1 MKLAPPTTIPLT
13 LTYQTDVYLQAL
25 SYNHQEDEITPKK
38 EIELEK
44 YIERKQR
51 TQEQQL
57 EKRKQTKNTIQK
69 RIEVIGFKNCPL
81 TYTHLIINI
90 HK

>member
-1 MKLAPPTTIPLT
+1 MSAS
-13 LTYQTDVYLQAL
+13 YRRDLQAL

-69 RIEVIGFKNCPL
+69 RIEVKGIKYCPL
-81 TYTHLIINI
+81 IYTHLIINI